1 MKTILIAI
9 AIATI
14 ALALCAMPAVSAP
27 YSVDLTVDATNGV
40 GNFTV
45 SSAVQP
51 DNLRLWGVLPLSP
64 TPQTVTVTRV
74 HGDWSETLT
83 TFVLAS
89 NVASATATLTNAI
102 RLVPNDVM
110 QISGP
115 TNATLEVQGE
125 Q

>member
-1 MKTILIAI
+1 MKTILIAL
-9 AIATI
+9 AIG
-14 ALALCAMPAVSAP
+14 LALCAMPAVAAP

-40 GNFTV
+40 GNFAV
-45 SSAVQP
+45 SAAVQP
-51 DNLRLWGVLPLSP
+51 DHLRLWGVLPLSP
-64 TPQTVTVTRV
+64 TPQTVTVARV

>member
-1 MKTILIAI
+1 MKTILIAL
-9 AIATI
+9 AIG
-14 ALALCAMPAVSAP
+14 LALCAMPAVAAP

-51 DNLRLWGVLPLSP
+51 DHLRLWNVLPLSP
-64 TPQTVTVTRV
+64 TPQTVTVARV

-89 NVASATATLTNAI
+89 NVASATATLTNAV
-102 RLVPNDVM
+102 RLVPNDLLR
-110 QISGP
+110 ISGP